1 MVKKNA
7 FTEVIRMKPNLTL
20 IGMPGAGKSTIGI
33 ILAKM
38 LSFNFVDTDLL
49 IQISQQKS
57 LQRIIDESG
66 HLNLRRI
73 EEREILNMSV
83 AKHVIATGGSAVYS
97 EPAMA
102 HLREISEV
110 IFLRV
115 DYQEILKRIHNFN
128 TRGIARSKD
137 QNFLELYNERQVLY
151 EKYAGT
157 TIDSTGLDQEEIAGI
172 IARDYTQRH
181 CQAI

>member
-1 MVKKNA
+1 
-7 FTEVIRMKPNLTL
+7 MKPNLTL
-20 IGMPGAGKSTIGI
+20 IGMPGAGKSTVGI

-102 HLREISEV
+102 HLREISKV
-110 IFLRV
+110 IFLKV
-115 DYQEILKRIHNFN
+115 DYQEILKRIHNFK
-128 TRGIARSKD
+128 TRGIAKSKD
-137 QNFLELYNERQVLY
+137 QTFLELYNERQILY
-151 EKYAGT
+151 ERYADS
-157 TIDSTGLDQEEIAGI
+157 TIDCFGLDQEKLADRIAKNYAATAAPDHLNEFDNRLI
-172 IARDYTQRH
+172 LQ
-181 CQAI
+181 